1 MVDKAMQET
10 KNSVLTRFPLIA
22 AGLAAGWIWYAISY
36 YHTPGA
42 PIGESLN
49 FVFISV
55 VAAMLFIIPCY
66 TAMYCLLPF
75 ARKGWGAF
83 LAGVLWPALCSANP
97 FMWIMPDTPP
107 PVAYLL
113 YYLFGPILTSAG
125 TCLTVA
131 GMLWLVEKR
140 RTCASAAI
148 SLVLGVFALGLLIVL
163 GFTGTTA
170 RHTHIELIPLPL
182 LGLALGAIA
191 PLQIRKAKGQ
201 RTGYAL
207 AVSGIIINTL
217 LCVGLAAD
225 YWSEYR
231 WRTLGPR
238 LNCAA
243 NMRSLAMTMIVYA
256 SDDEQGRFPTADRW
270 CDLLLKDNRAED
282 DQFVCREAAKRG
294 GNPRCNYA
302 INPNARSSSP
312 PDTVLLFETKGGW
325 SQHGGAEILTTE
337 NHRGKGCNIVFN
349 DTSVKF
355 VPTNELSQLKWKA
368 EAETP

>member
-10 KNSVLTRFPLIA
+10 KNSFLTRFPLIV
-22 AGLAAGWIWYAISY
+22 AGLAAGWIWYSISY

-42 PIGESLN
+42 PMAESLN
-49 FVFISV
+49 FVFISL

-66 TAMYCLLPF
+66 MAMYCLLPF
-75 ARKGWGAF
+75 ARKLWGAF
-83 LAGVLWPALCSANP
+83 LVGLLWPALYSANP
-97 FMWIMPDTPP
+97 FMWMMPDTSV

-131 GMLWLVEKR
+131 GILWLVETR
-140 RTCASAAI
+140 RACASAAI
-148 SLVLGVFALGLLIVL
+148 SAVLGIFALGLLMVL
-163 GFTGTTA
+163 GLTGTTA

-191 PLQIRKAKGQ
+191 PLQIKRAKGR

-217 LCVGLAAD
+217 LGAGLAAD

-243 NMRSLAMTMIVYA
+243 NMRSLALAMIIYA
-256 SDDEQGRFPTADRW
+256 SDDEQGRFPAADSW
-270 CDLLLKDNRAED
+270 CDLLLKDNRAQD
-282 DQFVCREAAKRG
+282 DQFVCEEAAKKG

-302 INPNARSSSP
+302 INPNARPSSP
-312 PDTVLLFETKGGW
+312 PDTVLLFETRDGW
-325 SQHGGAEILTTE
+325 NQHGGPEILTTE
-337 NHRGKGCNIVFN
+337 NHGGKGCNILFN
-349 DTSVKF
+349 NGSARF
-355 VPTNELSQLKWKA
+355 VRTKDLAKLKWKV
-368 EAETP
+368 EEDKK